1 MPIER
6 LGRRRGMHESV
17 RTGNTVYISGQVAT
31 DENGEIVGKDDIEA
45 QIEQVYKNLERHC
58 RANGGTLRNIVKTT
72 TYVSDGAY
80 RAAIGKCERRS
91 TVMTPLPA
99 PRWSSPS
106 LAPTA
111 SSRSRPSPISS
122 SERPEQPWK
131 TATVVGKPDP
141 CDSTVQGGD
150 RLGYA
155 AALIQT
161 VEAAARR

>member
-80 RAAIGKCERRS
+80 RAAIGQMRVAVCGDDPPYQHRGGRLLPWPRPPRRDRGHRLYR
-91 TVMTPLPA
+91 VA
-99 PRWSSPS
+99 NGRNSPG
-106 LAPTA
+106 
-111 SSRSRPSPISS
+111 R
-122 SERPEQPWK
+122 Q
-131 TATVVGKPDP
+131 ATVVGKAGTD
-141 CDSTVQGGD
+141 
-150 RLGYA
+150 
-155 AALIQT
+155 
-161 VEAAARR
+161 

>member
-80 RAAIGKCERRS
+80 RAAIGQMRAAVYGDDPPTS
-91 TVMTPLPA
+91 T
-99 PRWSSPS
+99 
-106 LAPTA
+106 
-111 SSRSRPSPISS
+111 
-122 SERPEQPWK
+122 
-131 TATVVGKPDP
+131 TVVVSFPGP
-141 CDSTVQGGD
+141 D
-150 RLGYA
+150 RL
-155 AALIQT
+155 
-161 VEAAARR
+161 VEIEAIAYIE